1 VKPVA
6 LALAVAL
13 TSGGCIQH
21 PVATIASATTVI
33 GFGGC
38 AIDEVKIGDC
48 VLIGAISGVFF
59 GGLAWLLYH
68 YTDSNAHE
76 LKMEDESIGSNGA
89 LKLHT
94 FTPPPPVPLAAPA
107 PADAGIPE
115 APPPTPPA
123 DAAPVAPDQPPA
135 P

>member
-6 LALAVAL
+6 VALAVAL

-94 FTPPPPVPLAAPA
+94 FTPPPPVPLATPA
-107 PADAGIPE
+107 PVDAGIPE
-115 APPPTPPA
+115 APPPAAVDAGVDAPA
-123 DAAPVAPDQPPA
+123 VQP
-135 P
+135 